1 MGPLGIVDASPVGDR
16 FAGMVD
22 AEEQCLVQKF
32 IPHPTVEGLA
42 VPMSR
47 MGLPGAM

>member
-1 MGPLGIVDASPVGDR
+1 MGPLGIVDAGPVGDR

-22 AEEQCLVQKF
+22 AEEQGLVEKF
-32 IPHPTVEGLA
+32 IAHPAVERLA